1 MTPAKPRPI
10 PRPKA
15 PSPATLAAH
24 ATHPVRV
31 PVVEDI
37 TPAQI
42 KAASAFGAVDGDQVV
57 VIDGDTRT
65 PVGPAAGD
73 EPITPYAKGFIELA
87 AAVERFHA
95 RLVGAEL
102 GPKDIDE
109 SLSHLRSSLETP
121 TVVGNLAALRA
132 RFGIVEAEANEV
144 AERVRAERA
153 AAREEAAKAREVIVT
168 QAEELAAKPVAQVH
182 WKNDTARMRDLLE
195 EWKEAQRSGAR
206 MAKEAERAMW
216 KRFTHARS
224 AFEKARKSHFAQL
237 DKENSQVA
245 GAKEDLVARAEALAT
260 STDWDSTAR
269 QFKQLMDQWRGA
281 GRGRRSVDDA
291 LWARFQAA
299 QESFF
304 TARRGAAEQEEQALA
319 GNVPAKEAAL
329 KDAEALL
336 PIKDLRAAKR
346 DLRAI
351 QDRFD
356 GAGEVPRADAQRLI
370 KRMSAVEKAI
380 READQSA
387 WNSRNPEIEA
397 RATGAAAQLHAAI
410 AELEEQLADAKAA
423 KNARKVKEFT
433 EALAARKAWL
443 KQIENVAK

>member
-10 PRPKA
+10 PRPQA
-15 PSPATLAAH
+15 PSPAQLAAH
-24 ATHPVRV
+24 ATHPVKV
-31 PVVEDI
+31 PVVDKI
-37 TPAQI
+37 TPEQI

-57 VIDGDTRT
+57 VIEGETRT

-73 EPITPYAKGFIELA
+73 DPITPYAKGFIELA

-109 SLSHLRSSLETP
+109 SLSNLRSSLETP

-144 AERVRAERA
+144 AERVRAERT

-182 WKNDTARMRDLLE
+182 WKNDTTRMRDLLD

-237 DKENSQVA
+237 DKENSSVA

-260 STDWDSTAR
+260 STDWDATAR
-269 QFKQLMDQWRGA
+269 QFKQLMDQWRSA

-299 QESFF
+299 QEAFF
-304 TARRGAAEQEEQALA
+304 TARRAVAEKEEQALA
-319 GNVPAKEAAL
+319 GNLPAKESAL

-346 DLRAI
+346 ELRVI

-356 GAGEVPRADAQRLI
+356 GAGEVPRADAQKLI
-370 KRMSAVEKAI
+370 RRMSAVEKAI

-387 WNSRNPEIEA
+387 WTNRNPEIEA

-410 AELEEQLADAKAA
+410 AELEQQLADAKAA
-423 KNARKVKEFT
+423 KDTRKVKEFT
-433 EALAARKAWL
+433 ESLAARKAWL
-443 KQIENVAK
+443 KQIEAVAK

>member
-15 PSPATLAAH
+15 PSPASLAAH
-24 ATHPVRV
+24 ATHPVKV
-31 PVVEDI
+31 PVVEKI
-37 TPAQI
+37 TPEQI
-42 KAASAFGAVDGDQVV
+42 AAASAFGAVDGDQVV
-57 VIDGDTRT
+57 VIEGETRT
-65 PVGPAAGD
+65 PVGPATGD
-73 EPITPYAKGFIELA
+73 EPISAYAKSFIELA

-102 GPKDIDE
+102 SPKDIDDALT
-109 SLSHLRSSLETP
+109 SLRSSLETP

-144 AERVRAERA
+144 AEKVRAERA

-168 QAEELAAKPVAQVH
+168 QAEELAAKPAAQVH
-182 WKNDTARMRDLLE
+182 WKNDTARMRELLD
-195 EWKEAQRSGAR
+195 EWKEAQRTGAR
-206 MAKEAERAMW
+206 MAKEAERALW

-224 AFEKARKSHFAQL
+224 AFEKARKAHFAQL
-237 DKENSQVA
+237 DKENSSVA
-245 GAKEDLVARAEALAT
+245 GAKEQLVATAEALAT

-269 QFKQLMDQWRGA
+269 QFKQLMDQWRNA

-299 QESFF
+299 QEAFF
-304 TARRGAAEQEEQALA
+304 TARRAVAEQEEQALA
-319 GNVPAKEAAL
+319 GNLPAKEAAL

-346 DLRAI
+346 DLRVI

-356 GAGEVPRADAQRLI
+356 GAGEVPRADAQRLVR
-370 KRMSAVEKAI
+370 RMSAVEKAI

-387 WNSRNPEIEA
+387 WTTRNPEIEA
-397 RATGAAAQLHAAI
+397 RASGAAAQLHAAI
-410 AELEEQLADAKAA
+410 AELEQQLAEAKAA
-423 KNARKVKEFT
+423 KNTRKVKEFT

-443 KQIENVAK
+443 KQIEAVAK

>member
-15 PSPATLAAH
+15 PSPASLAAH
-24 ATHPVRV
+24 STHPIKV
-31 PVVEDI
+31 PVVEKI
-37 TPAQI
+37 TPEQI
-42 KAASAFGAVDGDQVV
+42 AAASAFGAVDGDQVV
-57 VIDGDTRT
+57 VIDGETRT
-65 PVGPAAGD
+65 PVGPAEGD
-73 EPITPYAKGFIELA
+73 EPFAPYAKAFIELA
-87 AAVERFHA
+87 ASVERFHA

-102 GPKDIDE
+102 NPKDIDE
-109 SLSHLRSSLETP
+109 SLKGLRSSLETP

-144 AERVRAERA
+144 AEKVRAERA

-182 WKNDTARMRDLLE
+182 WKNDTTRMRDLLE
-195 EWKEAQRSGAR
+195 EWKEAQRTGAR
-206 MAKEAERAMW
+206 MAKEAERALW

-224 AFEKARKSHFAQL
+224 AFEKARKTHFAQL
-237 DKENSQVA
+237 DKENSSVA

-299 QESFF
+299 QEGFF
-304 TARRGAAEQEEQALA
+304 TARRAIAEQEEQALA
-319 GNVPAKEAAL
+319 GNLPAKEAAL

-346 DLRAI
+346 DLRVI

-356 GAGEVPRADAQRLI
+356 GAGEVPRGDAQKLI
-370 KRMSAVEKAI
+370 RRMSAVEKAI

-387 WNSRNPEIEA
+387 WTTRNPEIEA

-410 AELEEQLADAKAA
+410 AELEQQLAEAKAA
-423 KNARKVKEFT
+423 KDTRKVKEFT
-433 EALAARKAWL
+433 ESLAARKAWL
-443 KQIENVAK
+443 KQIEAVAK

>member
-15 PSPATLAAH
+15 PSPASLAAH
-24 ATHPVRV
+24 ATHPVKV
-31 PVVEDI
+31 PVVEKI
-37 TPAQI
+37 TPQQI
-42 KAASAFGAVDGDQVV
+42 AAASAFGAVDGDQVV
-57 VIDGDTRT
+57 VIEGETRT
-65 PVGPAAGD
+65 PVGPAASD
-73 EPITPYAKGFIELA
+73 EPITPYAKAFIELA

-102 GPKDIDE
+102 SPKDIDK
-109 SLSHLRSSLETP
+109 SLTSLRASLETP

-144 AERVRAERA
+144 AAKVRAERT

-195 EWKEAQRSGAR
+195 EWKEAQRTGAR
-206 MAKEAERAMW
+206 LAKEAERALW

-237 DKENSQVA
+237 DKENSSVA
-245 GAKEDLVARAEALAT
+245 GAKEQLVATAEALAT

-269 QFKQLMDQWRGA
+269 QFKQLMDQWRNA

-299 QESFF
+299 QEAFF
-304 TARRGAAEQEEQALA
+304 TARRAVAEQEEQALA
-319 GNVPAKEAAL
+319 SNLPAKEAAL

-346 DLRAI
+346 ELRII

-356 GAGEVPRADAQRLI
+356 GAGEVPRADAQRLVR
-370 KRMSAVEKAI
+370 RMSAVEKAI

-387 WNSRNPEIEA
+387 WTTRNPEIEA

-410 AELEEQLADAKAA
+410 AELEQHLADAKTA
-423 KNARKVKEFT
+423 KDTRKVKELT
-433 EALAARKAWL
+433 ESLAARRAWL
-443 KQIENVAK
+443 KQIEAVAK